1 MYKKKKNISTYSLEL
16 GNYIEGF
23 DLYNA
28 QIMDMLRDKYKERVP
43 YEIRTYEYRP
53 DLIAKDIYGSENYTG
68 LFLLTCGVGL
78 SGLKKGAVLSI
89 LPKDVVDNII
99 AEIQRYG

>member
-23 DLYNA
+23 DVYNA
-28 QIMDMLRDKYKERVP
+28 RIMDYVRDEYQNRVP
-43 YEIRTYEYRP
+43 YEIRTFEYRP
-53 DLIAKDIYGSENYTG
+53 DLIAKDIYGSDNYTG
-68 LFLLTCGVGL
+68 IFLLTCGVGL
-78 SGLKKGAVLSI
+78 SGLKKGAILSI
-89 LPKDVVDNII
+89 LPKDVIDNII